1 MELNILY
8 TYDYGIPNHTCDSGS
23 SVSATFI
30 NAQDAINYCINAIHQ
45 AYHEG
50 GDIYQDSNICA
61 HGHDVQFIIMEVV
74 RYNAGPHDDDD
85 PLVETF
91 DIFNHNRAYN
101 QMVQEFCETQDGV
114 NRISEFFN

>member
-50 GDIYQDSNICA
+50 DIYEDSNICA
-61 HGHDVQFIIMEVV
+61 HGHHVQFIIMEVV
-74 RYNAGPHDDDD
+74 RHNAGPHGD
-85 PLVETF
+85 PMVETF
-91 DIFNHNRAYN
+91 DIFNHNRTYN
-101 QMVQEFCETQDGV
+101 QMVQDFCETQDGV